1 MFEDKET
8 SRVLSRSRARELT
21 REEMERITGA
31 INTLTAFCSAPQPM
45 YPNGDSDH
53 EGCPY

>member
-1 MFEDKET
+1 MNQDN
-8 SRVLSRSRARELT
+8 RVLQRVGARELSPD
-21 REEMERITGA
+21 EVDRINGA
-31 INTLTAFCSAPQPM
+31 INTLTAFCSAPQPA

>member
-1 MFEDKET
+1 MNHDN
-8 SRVLSRSRARELT
+8 RVLQRIGARELT
-21 REEMERITGA
+21 RDEVGKIAAA

>member
-1 MFEDKET
+1 MNQNN
-8 SRVLSRSRARELT
+8 RVLTRIGARELT
-21 REEMERITGA
+21 REEMEQITGA

-53 EGCPY
+53 EGCPW